1 MINTEQA
8 DLSLEKA
15 EWEQQKSDIEEKEVW
30 SKPRRDTVRGKQH
43 TLISSLINPANVLI

>member
-8 DLSLEKA
+8 DLRLEKA
-15 EWEQQKSDIEEKEVW
+15 EWEQIKSGIEEKEVW
-30 SKPRRDTVRGKQH
+30 SKQKRETVRGKQH